1 MRQLIIILIC
11 ALGMQLYAVEYTPFA
26 SNRATAPVAA
36 MHSVNNTTH
45 MASGTTYA
53 PTVYAV
59 GASAPSHAGVR
70 KAPPS
75 VTPETP
81 ADVDPA
87 NTNYGPV
94 GDALIPLLLM
104 GMAYAMYVF
113 LRRRKTRVM
122 S

>member
-1 MRQLIIILIC
+1 MRRLIIILFC
-11 ALGMQLYAVEYTPFA
+11 ALGIQLYAVEYTPFA
-26 SNRATAPVAA
+26 APTMAPAAA

-45 MASGTTYA
+45 MASGSAYT

-59 GASAPSHAGVR
+59 GSSAPSHGPR

-75 VTPETP
+75 VTPGTT

-94 GDALIPLLLM
+94 GDALIPLMLM
-104 GMAYAMYVF
+104 ALAFVGYTY
-113 LRRRKTRVM
+113 LRRRKQTN
-122 S
+122 

>member
-1 MRQLIIILIC
+1 MRRFIIILIC

-26 SNRATAPVAA
+26 APTMAPAAA

-53 PTVYAV
+53 PTVYPV
-59 GASAPSHAGVR
+59 GASAPSHGPR
-70 KAPPS
+70 KVGPPS

-104 GMAYAMYVF
+104 GMAYAAYVF

>member
-1 MRQLIIILIC
+1 MRRFIIILFC

-26 SNRATAPVAA
+26 APTTAPVAT
-36 MHSVNNTTH
+36 MRSVNNTTH

-87 NTNYGPV
+87 NTNYGPI
-94 GDALIPLLLM
+94 GDAVIPLILM

>member
-1 MRQLIIILIC
+1 MRRFLIILLC
-11 ALGMQLYAVEYTPFA
+11 TLGMQLYAVEYTPFA
-26 SNRATAPVAA
+26 SNRATAPAAA

-70 KAPPS
+70 KAPPP
-75 VTPETP
+75 VTPGTT

-94 GDALIPLLLM
+94 GDAVIPLLLM
-104 GMAYAMYVF
+104 VMVYAAYI
-113 LRRRKTRVM
+113 LLKRRKARMTP
-122 S
+122 